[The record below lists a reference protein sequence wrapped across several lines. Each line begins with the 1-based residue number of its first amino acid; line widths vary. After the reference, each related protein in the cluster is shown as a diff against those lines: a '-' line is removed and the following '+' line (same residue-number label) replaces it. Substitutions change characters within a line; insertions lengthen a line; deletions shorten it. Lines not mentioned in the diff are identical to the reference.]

1 MDRRLVLVRH
11 AKSDYP
17 PATPDHGRP
26 LAERGRRDAPEIG
39 RWIDQHVEVPS
50 GLAPVVLVSTA
61 RRTQQTWALAAGEL
75 GERWASAVIADEPRI
90 YEASVDALRR
100 LVAEVPDEV
109 RLLVIVGHNPGMLG
123 FVATAADPDGQL
135 YDAATAKFP
144 TSAVAVLTTGRAWA
158 DTDDDTPFDVTAF
171 HIPRG

>member
-1 MDRRLVLVRH
+1 MLVRH

-39 RWIDQHVEVPS
+39 RWLDQHVEVPN

-61 RRTQQTWALAAGEL
+61 RRTQQTWALAASEL
-75 GERWASAVIADEPRI
+75 GERWASAVVADEPRI

-109 RLLVIVGHNPGMLG
+109 RLLVIVGHNPGLHG
-123 FVATAADPDGQL
+123 FVATAADPDGRQ
-135 YDAATAKFP
+135 YDDATAKFP
-144 TSAVAVLTTGRAWA
+144 TSAVAVLSTDRSWA
-158 DTDDDTPFDVTAF
+158 DTEHGAPFDVAAF
-171 HIPRG
+171 TIPRG